1 MVSGLD
7 LIGCLCA
14 LIFFSFLSSFFV
26 MRVHN
31 FMRIAYQLNHFD
43 PFWWKLMTWIY
54 YSNHKKIAN
63 LKDSLMGF
71 DGVQIEAITINSIS
85 NQMQKNHSLRKERE
99 RERERYRS
107 LKISA

>member
-1 MVSGLD
+1 
-7 LIGCLCA
+7 
-14 LIFFSFLSSFFV
+14 
-26 MRVHN
+26 
-31 FMRIAYQLNHFD
+31 
-43 PFWWKLMTWIY
+43 MTWIY